1 MTTVVR
7 SPVFVAGVIVG
18 LALGAA
24 ELVGSGEGWRAIVS
38 GGIPIVYGAVVTLV
52 GRRSDSL
59 SVLAGRPVDERA
71 AHVSEEALTWAFG
84 LTAIAVV
91 AAVAWQIATRGDWAP
106 YAAIAVVMA
115 VAYMGSL
122 FVLQA
127 RH

>member
-7 SPVFVAGVIVG
+7 SPVFVVGVVAG

-24 ELVGSGEGWRAIVS
+24 QLVGSGEAWQAVVS
-38 GGIPIVYGAVVTLV
+38 GVIPMAYAAAVTIL
-52 GRRSDSL
+52 GRGSDSL

-71 AHVSEEALTWAFG
+71 EHVGQEASTLAFG
-84 LTAIAVV
+84 LTAVAVIG
-91 AAVAWQIATRGDWAP
+91 AVAWQLATRGDWVP

-115 VAYMGSL
+115 AAYIGSL
-122 FVLQA
+122 SVLQA